1 MKDSSPAPPPAPPPA
16 ASRWRVREALT
27 ADEPALLALF
37 QRAFGSAMP
46 PALWRWKYARPQSR
60 ATLVENETGVV
71 AYYGGVARSVL
82 FMGAPATAVQIGD
95 VMVDPAWR
103 GVLTR
108 QGPFYRAATGFIERW
123 MGEAERRYDFAFGFP
138 SDRACRLGVALRLY
152 EAMDRIQE
160 VEWASAGSGAA
171 APRGRLLTARDA
183 PLVDRLWQ
191 AMARDLGECAV
202 GVRDG
207 AYVCER
213 YIEHPVHRYTVFLVT
228 RRFLPPLGV
237 VVLRDHGEQ
246 GEQGAELMDL
256 IGKTRHLPA
265 LAQAA
270 CQLARQ
276 LGRRRL
282 FAWATPAVV
291 RHLAVAA
298 AQVRDTEVVVPTI
311 VWQQPE
317 RVRALKDRWWLMGGD
332 TDFR

>member
-1 MKDSSPAPPPAPPPA
+1 MTASPPAPP
-16 ASRWRVREALT
+16 RWQVREALP

-37 QRAFGSAMP
+37 ARAFGSAMA
-46 PALWRWKYARPQSR
+46 PALWHWKYDRPQSR
-60 ATLVENETGVV
+60 ATLVENEAGVV
-71 AYYGGVARSVL
+71 AYYGGVARPVR
-82 FMGAPATAVQIGD
+82 FMGATATAVQIGD

-123 MGEAERRYDFAFGFP
+123 MDTERRYDFAFGFP
-138 SDRACRLGVALRLY
+138 SDRACRLGVALKLY

-160 VEWASAGSGAA
+160 VEWATEGAA
-171 APRGRLLTARDA
+171 PAPATAPRGRPLEARDA

-207 AYVCER
+207 AYVRER
-213 YIEHPVHRYTVFLVT
+213 YMQHPVHRYLTFLVT

-237 VVLRDHGEQ
+237 VVLRDQ
-246 GEQGAELMDL
+246 GDLGAELMDV
-256 IGKTRHLPA
+256 IGRVRHMPA

-270 CQLARQ
+270 RRLAHG
-276 LGRRRL
+276 LGRQRL
-282 FAWATPAVV
+282 YAWASPAAV
-291 RHLAVAA
+291 RCLAVAA
-298 AQVRDTEVVVPTI
+298 TQVRDTEVVVPTI
-311 VWQQPE
+311 VWRQPE
-317 RVRALKDRWWLMGGD
+317 RVRALRDRWWLMGGD

>member
-1 MKDSSPAPPPAPPPA
+1 MKASPPVPP
-16 ASRWRVREALT
+16 RWQVREALA

-37 QRAFGSAMP
+37 ARAFGSTMP

-60 ATLVENETGVV
+60 ATLVENEAGVV
-71 AYYGGVARSVL
+71 AFYGGVARPVL
-82 FMGAPATAVQIGD
+82 FMGAPTTAVQIGD

-123 MGEAERRYDFAFGFP
+123 MGAERRYDFAFGFP

-160 VEWASAGSGAA
+160 VEWATAAGEAAA
-171 APRGRLLTARDA
+171 APRGRALEARDA
-183 PLVDRLWQ
+183 PLVDRLWR

-202 GVRDG
+202 GVRDW
-207 AYVCER
+207 AYVRER
-213 YIEHPVHRYTVFLVT
+213 YVEHPVYRYPTLLVT
-228 RRFLPPLGV
+228 RRFLPPLGL

-246 GEQGAELMDL
+246 GAELMDVV
-256 IGKTRHLPA
+256 GRVAHMPA
-265 LAQAA
+265 LVQAA
-270 CQLARQ
+270 RRLARQ
-276 LGRRRL
+276 LGRQRL
-282 FAWATPAVV
+282 FAWASPAVV
-291 RHLAVAA
+291 RVLAGAQ

-317 RVRALKDRWWLMGGD
+317 RVRELRDRWWLMSGD
-332 TDFR
+332 VDFR